1 MQRTEV
7 QGDIGVDR
15 QRHFI
20 RAMCKSIDGRYVTKS
35 EGALLDEILVALLR
49 GDDVS
54 DLIGI
59 RPAHTR
65 RSADPIYVAL
75 HYLCLTKLM
84 HVSSVDAW
92 RTVGAAWGLKK
103 HSVQWLI
110 ADNRA
115 PALAL
120 LKQFTGTPDTLI
132 RLCEA
137 NARGN
142 RPDRRQ
148 SMSGSRTH
156 GTGDTRGAT

>member
-1 MQRTEV
+1 MQRTDV
-7 QGDIGVDR
+7 QESIGVDR

-20 RAMCKSIDGRYVTKS
+20 RAMCKSIDGRYVTRS
-35 EGALLDEILVALLR
+35 EGALLDEIMVALLR

-54 DLIGI
+54 ELIGI

-92 RTVGAAWGLKK
+92 RAVGAAWGLKK

-120 LKQFTGTPDTLI
+120 LKQFTGAPDALI

-142 RPDRRQ
+142 RPDRRE
-148 SMSGSRTH
+148 STAGSRSHAMGDSH
-156 GTGDTRGAT
+156 GAE